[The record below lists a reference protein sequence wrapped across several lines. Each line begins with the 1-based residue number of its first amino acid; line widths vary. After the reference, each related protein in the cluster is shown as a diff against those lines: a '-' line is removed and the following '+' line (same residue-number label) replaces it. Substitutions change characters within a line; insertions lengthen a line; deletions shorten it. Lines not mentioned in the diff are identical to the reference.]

1 MTSKGEF
8 FRSGRRLRSVFT
20 NYRLQGDRVVGI
32 SRKLIKT
39 RHPRAL
45 RGDPTRETG
54 LILKFLEISEIRDFE
69 DDGVW

>member
-1 MTSKGEF
+1 MG
-8 FRSGRRLRSVFT
+8 
-20 NYRLQGDRVVGI
+20 GI
-32 SRKLIKT
+32 SKRLIKT